1 MFFVIDMLTY
11 QCRRHGSID
20 EQLPMKMLDIDGSTY
35 IPTSEFTLSFS
46 RSSGPGGQNVNK
58 TSTRVELRFD
68 VTKSNSLSE
77 SQRQIVVGRLRH
89 RLSKTGVLIVASDRH
104 RTQGQ
109 NRLDCER
116 KLVES
121 LQEALRP
128 LPPKRRK
135 TRPGLGARKRRLD
148 SKKRQ
153 SDKKRNR
160 RRPMI

>member
-11 QCRRHGSID
+11 ECKRHGSID
-20 EQLPMKMLDIDGSTY
+20 GQSPMKILIINESTC
-35 IPTSEFTLSFS
+35 IPTSEFVLSFS

-68 VTKSNSLSE
+68 VKKTNSLSE
-77 SQRQIVVGRLRH
+77 SQRQRVMGRLCH
-89 RLSKTGVLIVASDRH
+89 LLSNAGVLIVASDRH

-109 NRLDCER
+109 NRLDCQR